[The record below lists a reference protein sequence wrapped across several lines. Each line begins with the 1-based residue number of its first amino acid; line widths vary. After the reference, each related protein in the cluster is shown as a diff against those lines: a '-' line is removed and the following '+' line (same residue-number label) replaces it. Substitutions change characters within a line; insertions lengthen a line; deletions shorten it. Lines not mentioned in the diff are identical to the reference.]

1 MSVIRTAASILLIRG
16 AENNPEIY
24 LVKRSPHLT
33 FMAGLWAFPGGV
45 VNASADD
52 AGSTGQ
58 LSALAACARRELF
71 EETGILLADP
81 PCLPV
86 SDQLHSIRLGMLS
99 ESDTDVWSGLQAAL
113 DDPARYFTPICELTT
128 PATSP
133 VRYQTTFLIANL
145 PDECIPS
152 VIEGELTEGAF
163 FRPAEALRL
172 WDEGQIQIAPP
183 NLMLL
188 KIMAEHGLNGFPEA
202 ARGAA
207 ERLAAGALHPIY
219 FTPGIFLASLR
230 TPTLPPATTTNT
242 FIVGVRDLYLIDPA
256 TPDTDEQDRLFE
268 MMERLIHEGG
278 TFRGILLTHYHGDH
292 TGAVTI
298 TSQRYQL
305 PVRAHPRCYAHL
317 PPGYLA
323 GTPLI
328 DGDFIDLGL
337 APDGS
342 ESWGLTVVHT
352 PGHSP
357 DHMCFLDTRYRAA
370 IVGDMV
376 STLSTIVID
385 PPEGHMATYLN
396 SLEKLRALPLRTLYP
411 AHGTPHLAG
420 DKLLQHYLAHRRQ
433 RENLIIAALK
443 SNSAPTAP
451 EALLPAVYADVNP
464 AMYPVAERSLLAGL
478 IKLEEEGLCSRN
490 AAGDWLLA

>member
-1 MSVIRTAASILLIRG
+1 MSVIRTAASILLLRG

-45 VNASADD
+45 VNATADG

-58 LSALAACARRELF
+58 HSALAACARRELF
-71 EETGILLADP
+71 EETGVLLAD
-81 PCLPV
+81 LPRLPE
-86 SDQLHSIRLGMLS
+86 SDQLHAIRLGLLS
-99 ESDTDVWSGLQAAL
+99 DSDTGMWSGLQTAL
-113 DDPARYFTPICELTT
+113 DDPARYFTPICELIT

-133 VRYQTTFLIANL
+133 VRYQTTFLIAHL
-145 PDECIPS
+145 PDDCIPS
-152 VIEGELTEGAF
+152 VMEGELTEGAF
-163 FRPAEALRL
+163 FKPVEALRL
-172 WDEGQIQIAPP
+172 WDAGQIQIAPP

-188 KIMAEHGLNGFPEA
+188 KIMAKHGLIGFPDA
-202 ARGAA
+202 AKAA
-207 ERLAAGALHPIY
+207 AVRLAAGALHPIY

-230 TPTLPPATTTNT
+230 TPTLPPATATNT

-268 MMERLIHEGG
+268 VMERLIHEGG

-298 TSQRYQL
+298 ASQRYQL
-305 PVRAHPRCYAHL
+305 PVRAHPLTYAHL

-323 GTPLI
+323 GFPLV

-342 ESWGLTVVHT
+342 ESWGLKVVHT

-376 STLSTIVID
+376 STSSTIVID
-385 PPEGHMATYLN
+385 PPEGHLATYLD

-411 AHGTPHLAG
+411 AHGMPHLAG

-443 SNSAPTAP
+443 NSDAPTTP
-451 EALLPAVYADVNP
+451 EALLPAVYADVDP
-464 AMYPVAERSLLAGL
+464 VMYPVAARSLLAGL
-478 IKLEEEGLCSRN
+478 IKLEEEGSCSRD
-490 AAGDWLLA
+490 AAGDWQLA